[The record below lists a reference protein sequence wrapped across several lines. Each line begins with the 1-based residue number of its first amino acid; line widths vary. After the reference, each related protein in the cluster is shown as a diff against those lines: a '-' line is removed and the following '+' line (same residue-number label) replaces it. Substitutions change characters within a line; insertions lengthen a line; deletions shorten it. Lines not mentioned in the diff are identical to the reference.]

1 MIKNLISL
9 FMIISI
15 CLFFYFVVNEYL
27 SKKNKKLISL
37 NRLNINQELIKQT
50 NNLSVLKNDTDNVIE
65 FNSGYNQDDKSKS
78 QRKFWKLFNK
88 NK

>member
-9 FMIISI
+9 FMIVSI

>member
-1 MIKNLISL
+1 MIV
-9 FMIISI
+9 SI

-27 SKKNKKLISL
+27 SEKNKKLISL

-78 QRKFWKLFNK
+78 KRKFWKLFNK

>member
-1 MIKNLISL
+1 
-9 FMIISI
+9 MIISI

>member
-1 MIKNLISL
+1 MIV
-9 FMIISI
+9 SI

-50 NNLSVLKNDTDNVIE
+50 NNLSVLKNDTDTVIE
-65 FNSGYNQDDKSKS
+65 FNSGYNDNNNEIK
-78 QRKFWKLFNK
+78 RNFWNLFKK
-88 NK
+88 ND

>member
-1 MIKNLISL
+1 
-9 FMIISI
+9 MIISI

-88 NK
+88 NEFMI

>member
-1 MIKNLISL
+1 MIV
-9 FMIISI
+9 SI